1 MVDTVDKMDIKGM
14 VNMKDIKYI
23 LRYDWDGVHVGMVDM
38 VNFGQILVRW
48 FFDCFQKFK
57 IDGLQW

>member
-1 MVDTVDKMDIKGM
+1 MVDRVDKMDIKGM
-14 VNMKDIKYI
+14 LNMKDITDI
-23 LRYDWDGVHVGMVDM
+23 GRYDLDGVHVGMVDM
-38 VNFGQILVRW
+38 VNFGEILVQW